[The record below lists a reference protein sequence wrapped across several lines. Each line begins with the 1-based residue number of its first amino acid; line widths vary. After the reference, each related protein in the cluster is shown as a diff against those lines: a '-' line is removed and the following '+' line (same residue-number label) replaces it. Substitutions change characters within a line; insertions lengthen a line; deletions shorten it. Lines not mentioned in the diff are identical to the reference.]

1 MQRATNFAVAVLVV
15 IVAFGAPVGLPLYA
29 AECPHTDSP
38 TLQTFSGAGL
48 AFTANAG
55 QFNDNVLFRAD
66 ASGAAIWLTET
77 GVYYHFTR
85 NLTDNNGRNHLT
97 TFGYQFPASSDTV
110 ETIVIKAAIVG
121 GNSHP
126 PVTGAEPMGALSNYM
141 LGADQD
147 NWYTQVPNFR
157 EVIYEQIYPGID
169 LKFKGRFGHME
180 YDFLIAAGAD
190 PDLIRIQYQGV
201 DSLSINENGDLV
213 ILCSLGELIE
223 LRPVTYQLV
232 GETMVSIDAEYVLL
246 GDNAFG
252 FTVNPAYDTTLP
264 LVIDPILTYS
274 SFLGGGANDFG
285 RAIAIDSAGNAFVAG
300 YLNSTDFP
308 FADAYDSTYNDT
320 GPVSYDAF
328 VLKISTAGDSLHYS
342 TYLGGG
348 LDDRALSIAVDQA
361 GSAYLVG
368 MTRSDDFPTTGA
380 AQPAHLGG
388 QEAFAVKLSQAG
400 DALVYSSFLGGS
412 GDDVGT
418 AVALDDAG
426 RLYVTGNT
434 SSADFNLT
442 AEPYDADLGGVM
454 DAFVTRFSPSGATLE
469 FSTFLGGEISD
480 YAVGIITDMN
490 QNALV
495 TGYTSS
501 SDFPTVGGFDPTYN
515 GGQSYGDAFVT
526 KFGVDGDSLVYSTFL
541 GGSKDDFGLALA
553 VDDDLN
559 TYVTGY
565 TFSDADFPLMG
576 PFDMNLGGSFDAFIT
591 KLGPQ
596 GDCLVY
602 STYLG
607 GWGDD
612 IGSGIT
618 IDGQGDAYVSGS
630 TSSGNFPCVD
640 ALDDSF
646 GLKFDAFVVCLT
658 SSGDSLAYSTY
669 LGGVAYDFAYGI
681 RVDTD
686 LNAYVVGYTS
696 SHDFP
701 TLDPF
706 QDTICGGYD
715 LFVTKM
721 ARSEYICIDTDYDG
735 FGDPGHPENACP
747 DDNCPTIYN
756 PDQSDDDEDG
766 YGDVCDN
773 CESVANPDQEDFD
786 QDGVGDS
793 CDTCTDGDG
802 DDFGD
807 PGFPVNTCPED
818 NCPEIAN
825 PDQTDTDCDGIGN
838 DCDDCT
844 DSDGD
849 SYGDPDFPGNT
860 CPDDNCPGIANPNQE
875 DFDNDLVG
883 DSCDNCLSDYNPDQ
897 ADYDYDGIGDTC
909 DECTDYDGDGF
920 GNPGFPVNT
929 CPDDNCPFTYNPG
942 QEDSDG
948 NGTGDA
954 CDAGCCEPPQR
965 GDVDG
970 DFSVL
975 VTISD
980 LVYLVDF
987 MFNQGPPAPCP
998 EEANI
1003 DGSVGETPDITD
1015 LVHLVDY
1022 MFNAGPPPADCPRVG
1037 AGRQPTPQATDQ

>member
-223 LRPVTYQLV
+223 LRPVTYQLD

-252 FTVNPAYDTTLP
+252 FTVDPAYDTTLP
-264 LVIDPILTYS
+264 LVIDPVLTYS

-308 FADAYDSTYNDT
+308 LADAYDSTYNDT

-348 LDDRALSIAVDQA
+348 LDDRALGIAVDQT

-480 YAVGIITDMN
+480 YAVGITTDMN
-490 QNALV
+490 QNAFV

-515 GGQSYGDAFVT
+515 GGQSYGDAFIT

-541 GGSKDDFGLALA
+541 GGSEDDFGLALA

-576 PFDMNLGGSFDAFIT
+576 PFDMNLGGS
-591 KLGPQ
+591 
-596 GDCLVY
+596 
-602 STYLG
+602 
-607 GWGDD
+607 
-612 IGSGIT
+612 
-618 IDGQGDAYVSGS
+618 
-630 TSSGNFPCVD
+630 
-640 ALDDSF
+640 
-646 GLKFDAFVVCLT
+646 
-658 SSGDSLAYSTY
+658 
-669 LGGVAYDFAYGI
+669 
-681 RVDTD
+681 
-686 LNAYVVGYTS
+686 
-696 SHDFP
+696 
-701 TLDPF
+701 
-706 QDTICGGYD
+706 
-715 LFVTKM
+715 
-721 ARSEYICIDTDYDG
+721 
-735 FGDPGHPENACP
+735 
-747 DDNCPTIYN
+747 
-756 PDQSDDDEDG
+756 
-766 YGDVCDN
+766 
-773 CESVANPDQEDFD
+773 
-786 QDGVGDS
+786 
-793 CDTCTDGDG
+793 
-802 DDFGD
+802 
-807 PGFPVNTCPED
+807 
-818 NCPEIAN
+818 
-825 PDQTDTDCDGIGN
+825 
-838 DCDDCT
+838 
-844 DSDGD
+844 
-849 SYGDPDFPGNT
+849 
-860 CPDDNCPGIANPNQE
+860 
-875 DFDNDLVG
+875 
-883 DSCDNCLSDYNPDQ
+883 
-897 ADYDYDGIGDTC
+897 
-909 DECTDYDGDGF
+909 
-920 GNPGFPVNT
+920 
-929 CPDDNCPFTYNPG
+929 
-942 QEDSDG
+942 
-948 NGTGDA
+948 
-954 CDAGCCEPPQR
+954 
-965 GDVDG
+965 
-970 DFSVL
+970 
-975 VTISD
+975 
-980 LVYLVDF
+980 
-987 MFNQGPPAPCP
+987 
-998 EEANI
+998 
-1003 DGSVGETPDITD
+1003 
-1015 LVHLVDY
+1015 
-1022 MFNAGPPPADCPRVG
+1022 
-1037 AGRQPTPQATDQ
+1037 